1 MKNSKDRFDP
11 DDDFGPL
18 YTLEDSEKEEG
29 SPLYEVEDEDRQNFS
44 EKSDPLYDVID
55 EDEEYTEEEEETEEP
70 VEEKKRI
77 SPFRILI
84 RTLLTPVEGWKSL
97 KRARFSPEEF
107 ANGCFFPLIALAA
120 ISETAKL
127 FYEANHSVSE
137 WLLDALCTFLSFF
150 FGYFTIVMAGG
161 WILPSKSRD
170 FLKKDIGKEFVM
182 LNLSSLALFWTL
194 LEVVPMLDPV
204 LVFLPI
210 WTIYLIYKGVRVIR
224 VPSEVENS
232 TTGYLCLLILGIP
245 LLWNWLLTE
254 ILIPLSTV

>member
-1 MKNSKDRFDP
+1 MKSNKNITEP
-11 DDDFGPL
+11 DDDYGPL
-18 YTLEDSEKEEG
+18 YSIEDLEKQDD
-29 SPLYEVEDEDRQNFS
+29 SPLYSVEDEERVSPS
-44 EKSDPLYDVID
+44 EDDTDNPLYDVIEEED
-55 EDEEYTEEEEETEEP
+55 EDEEEEP
-70 VEEKKRI
+70 EESEEEKKRK

-84 RTLLTPVEGWKSL
+84 QTLLTPVEGWKAL
-97 KRARFSPEEF
+97 KRARFSTEEF

-137 WLLDALCTFLSFF
+137 WLLDALCTFLTFF
-150 FGYFTIVMAGG
+150 FGYFTIVIAGG

-182 LNLSSLALFWTL
+182 LNLSTLALFWTL
-194 LEVVPMLDPV
+194 LETVPMLDPV

-232 TTGYLCLLILGIP
+232 TTGYMCLLMLGIP
-245 LLWNWLLTE
+245 LLWNWVLTE